1 VVTRPPSQRDPTEPR
16 AGAPVARP
24 PAPAV
29 ATPRATNDYI
39 PDRAVAGQGQARA
52 TVALRDALAARPD
65 VDAVVFHTLFDV
77 PSLPA
82 TDPEHGFGWVA
93 FDAHGQPRAK
103 PALAA
108 LGATGAAG

>member
-1 VVTRPPSQRDPTEPR
+1 
-16 AGAPVARP
+16 
-24 PAPAV
+24 
-29 ATPRATNDYI
+29 
-39 PDRAVAGQGQARA
+39 
-52 TVALRDALAARPD
+52 
-65 VDAVVFHTLFDV
+65 VVFHTLFDV

-103 PALAA
+103 PVLGA